1 MSENKEKPNNI
12 LDRSIMITV
21 YIVFWII
28 LTVLLP
34 IISIGLRLYSKESK
48 IINDTQHDRLQ
59 DS

>member
-1 MSENKEKPNNI
+1 MPENKEQRNTI
-12 LDRSIMITV
+12 LDRSIMVAI

-28 LTVLLP
+28 VTVFLP

-48 IINDTQHDRLQ
+48 TLNDTPHDRLQ

>member
-1 MSENKEKPNNI
+1 MPEYKEKRYTI
-12 LDRSIMITV
+12 LDRSIMIAI

-28 LTVLLP
+28 VTVFLP

-48 IINDTQHDRLQ
+48 ILNDTPNDRLQ

>member
-1 MSENKEKPNNI
+1 MPEYKEKRYTI
-12 LDRSIMITV
+12 LDRSIMIAV

-28 LTVLLP
+28 VTVFLP

>member
-1 MSENKEKPNNI
+1 MSENKEKTNNI
-12 LDRSIMITV
+12 LDRSIMIAI

-48 IINDTQHDRLQ
+48 FINDTPHDRLQ